1 MLSSR
6 TVAGFAAATRYG
18 LSKGELANVL
28 SLLRFHWEGNVVRL
42 ELAGKDGYPRLTA
55 ALLGELEAALDTL
68 LADPSCAAVVLHGSE
83 KCFAA
88 GAEIA
93 EVGALAGLT
102 ALPYARRGQLLF
114 EKIATAKKPVV
125 AAVSGY
131 CLGGGFDLALACQAR
146 VATPEAVFG
155 HPGVT
160 LGLFTG
166 WGGTQR
172 LPQLIGRTRALEL
185 LLTGEPVTA
194 ERALALGLVD
204 ELAPAGQL
212 IPRAVERAARLAR
225 PAS

>member
-1 MLSSR
+1 M
-6 TVAGFAAATRYG
+6 AGFAAATRYV
-18 LSKGELANVL
+18 LSKGKLANAPR
-28 SLLRFHWEGNVVRL
+28 LLRFHWEGNVARV
-42 ELAGKDGYPRLTA
+42 ELASEDGYPRLSA
-55 ALLGELEAALDTL
+55 ALLDELEAALDTL
-68 LADPSCAAVVLHGSE
+68 LAEPGCAAVVLHGSE

-93 EVGALAGLT
+93 EVGALTGLT

-131 CLGGGFDLALACQAR
+131 CLGGGFDLALACHAR
-146 VATPEAVFG
+146 AATPEAVFG

-166 WGGTQR
+166 WGGTRR

-185 LLTGEPVTA
+185 LLTGESVSA
-194 ERALALGLVD
+194 ARALALGLVD

-212 IPRAVERAARLAR
+212 IPRALERAARLAR

>member
-1 MLSSR
+1 V
-6 TVAGFAAATRYG
+6 TAP
-18 LSKGELANVL
+18 
-28 SLLRFHWEGNVVRL
+28 LRLHREGGVVRL
-42 ELAGKDGYPRLTA
+42 ELAGPDGYPRLSA
-55 ALLGELEAALDTL
+55 ALLDELEAALDQM
-68 LADPSCAAVVLHGSE
+68 LADSACAALVLHGSE

-88 GAEIA
+88 GAEIS
-93 EVGALAGLT
+93 EVGALTGLT

-114 EKIATAKKPVV
+114 EKIATAKKPMV

-131 CLGGGFDLALACQAR
+131 CLGGGFDLALACHAR
-146 VATPEAVFG
+146 AATPEAVFG

-166 WGGTQR
+166 WGGTRR
-172 LPQLIGRTRALEL
+172 LPALMGRAQALGL
-185 LLTGEPVTA
+185 LLTGEPVDA